1 MAQYQGIFGLF
12 VLVALA
18 WALSTARG
26 RFPWRFVLAG
36 VALQLV
42 MAALLLAFSPVV
54 FAFDYVAKG
63 VNGVIE
69 SADAGSAFLFG
80 DLADP
85 GGPAGFVFAF
95 RVLPVIVFFA
105 ALMAVLYHIGAM
117 QALIGI
123 LAWVLRRTLRVTGV
137 ESLAMAANVFV
148 GQTEAPL
155 CVGPYIAKMRRSEL
169 ATLMVGG
176 FATIAGSVL
185 AAYVGMLGGDDPA
198 GRQEFIKHLLTA
210 SLLSAPA
217 AFVIA
222 RIIVPAETDVAAQEI
237 HQVELEKQGNVLE
250 AAAEG
255 ATQGL
260 KLALNVAAMLV
271 AFVALLALGNAI
283 VGGIAGRLGFE
294 GVSIEGI
301 MGVALAPLAWTM
313 GVPWEDT
320 SFFGTLLGKKLVV
333 TEFLAYDA
341 LAKDMI
347 AETPHMSHRSAAI
360 AAYALCGFANF
371 ASIGIQIGGLAALA
385 PERRGEIAGL
395 ALRLMLGGALA
406 SWMTASVASVF
417 ISIN

>member
-1 MAQYQGIFGLF
+1 MGQVQGLIGLV

-18 WALSTARG
+18 WALSTRRG
-26 RFPWRFVLAG
+26 QFPLRFVLAG
-36 VALQLV
+36 VGLQIA
-42 MAALLLAFSPVV
+42 MAAVLIAFDPVV
-54 FAFDYVAKG
+54 KAFDLVARG
-63 VNGVIE
+63 VNSVIQ
-69 SADAGSAFLFG
+69 SADEGSAFLFG

-105 ALMAVLYHIGAM
+105 ALMSVLYHTGVMQVLIGAM
-117 QALIGI
+117 
-123 LAWVLRRTLRVTGV
+123 AWVLRRTLRVSGV

-155 CVGPYIAKMRRSEL
+155 CVGPYVSRMRRSEL

-185 AAYVGMLGGDDPA
+185 AAYVGMLGGDDPLQREA
-198 GRQEFIKHLLTA
+198 FIKHLLTA

-222 RIIVPAETDVAAQEI
+222 RIIVPQEQDSQQDEV
-237 HQVELEKQGNVLE
+237 HQVSLERQGNVLE

-271 AFVALLALGNAI
+271 AFVALLALLNAI
-283 VGGIAGRLGFE
+283 LGWMGGLVGLE
-294 GVSIEGI
+294 QLSIEWL
-301 MGVALAPLAWTM
+301 MGVLLAPLAWTM
-313 GVPWEDT
+313 GVPWEDST
-320 SFFGTLLGKKLVV
+320 FFGTLLGKKLAV

-341 LAKDMI
+341 LATDM
-347 AETPHMSHRSAAI
+347 ASETPRLSVRSAAI

-371 ASIGIQIGGLAALA
+371 ASIGIQIGGLASLA

-395 ALRLMLGGALA
+395 SLRLMLGGALA
-406 SWMTASVASVF
+406 SWMTASIAGLF
-417 ISIN
+417 IA